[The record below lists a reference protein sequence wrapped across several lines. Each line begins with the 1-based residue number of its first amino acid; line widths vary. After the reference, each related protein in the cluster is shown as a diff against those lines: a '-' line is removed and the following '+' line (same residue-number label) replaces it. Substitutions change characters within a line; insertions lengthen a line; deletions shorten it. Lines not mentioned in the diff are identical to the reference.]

1 LISYYLKKIFLL
13 IGFYYAAG
21 YSPGFSQAPP
31 VDRMAF
37 INDSSIGKA
46 TLITH
51 LDKLLKSHRKG
62 SGAIHGNFIIV
73 LSDGRNVN
81 ERILIEPTGDFR
93 LEYCL
98 IPPVKLKFNYDGNVI
113 LAPLKSLK
121 MISACRASPDFN
133 QYLFKEYLIYRIY
146 NVLTDKSL
154 RVRLLSLEIRDS
166 TDVKKSISVYAY
178 LMENITD
185 IANRNQC
192 HVWKSGKLHSE
203 LADRRNMTM
212 VSIFEYMIGN
222 TDWAVATGHN
232 VKLIVSKMDSLKRPF
247 VIPFDFDFSGLVN
260 AHYAIPDER
269 LHFRSVRE
277 RRYLG
282 YPRNMTEFE
291 EVLSTYRLQK
301 KNIYALIRHF
311 DLLSL
316 KNREEMI
323 SYLDEFFE
331 MINQPQE
338 VKLNF
343 ITNAVAQ

>member
-1 LISYYLKKIFLL
+1 L
-13 IGFYYAAG
+13 YYAAG
-21 YSPGFSQAPP
+21 YSPGFSQPLP
-31 VDRMAF
+31 VDRAAF
-37 INDSSIGKA
+37 INDTGIVQA
-46 TLITH
+46 TLVTR
-51 LDKLLKSHRKG
+51 LDKLLKSHRKDTRG
-62 SGAIHGNFIIV
+62 IPGNFMID

-81 ERILIEPTGDFR
+81 ERILLEPTGDFR

-98 IPPVKLKFNYDGNVI
+98 IPPVKLKFNYNGNVI
-113 LAPLKSLK
+113 LAPLKSMK

-133 QYLFKEYLIYRIY
+133 QYLLKEYLIYRIY
-146 NVLTDKSL
+146 NLLTDKSL

-166 TDVKKSISVYAY
+166 AGGKKSIWVYAY
-178 LMENITD
+178 LMENIAD
-185 IANRNQC
+185 VANRNQC

-222 TDWAVATGHN
+222 TDWAVSTGHN
-232 VKLIVSKMDSLKRPF
+232 VKVIVSKMDSLKRPF

-291 EVLSTYRLQK
+291 EVLSVYRLQK
-301 KNIYALIRHF
+301 ENIYALIRHF
-311 DLLSL
+311 NLLSL

-331 MINQPQE
+331 MINKPEE
-338 VKLNF
+338 VKQNF
-343 ITNAVAQ
+343 VTNAIAQ